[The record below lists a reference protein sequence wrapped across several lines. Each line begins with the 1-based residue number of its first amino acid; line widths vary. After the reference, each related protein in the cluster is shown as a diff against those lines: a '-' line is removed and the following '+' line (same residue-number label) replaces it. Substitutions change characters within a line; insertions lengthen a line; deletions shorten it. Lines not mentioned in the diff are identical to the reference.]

1 MINLSNI
8 NSKLFYCYSTNLKR
22 FLIEDN
28 HIKYLSKGI
37 NDKTK
42 RYFWLF
48 ERTDKLKKCLDIWG
62 LRKSNQ

>member
-1 MINLSNI
+1 MNNI

-28 HIKYLSKGI
+28 NIKYLSKGV
-37 NDKTK
+37 NDRTNKN
-42 RYFWLF
+42 FWLF
-48 ERTDKLKKCLDIWG
+48 ERTEKLKKCLDEWS

>member
-1 MINLSNI
+1 MINLSDI

-28 HIKYLSKGI
+28 NLKYLSKGI
-37 NDKTK
+37 NDRTK
-42 RYFWLF
+42 RNFWIF
-48 ERTDKLKKCLDIWG
+48 ERTIKLKECLDIWS